1 MFSRAIFCTFL
12 ILPLLAVATVI
23 PRTDPPA
30 SSCSTGTIQCCN
42 SVQSAG
48 NPVVGLLAGLLGI
61 VLGPLDVLVGG
72 YVILLIIQ
80 GIAEFSHVHLD
91 SDVCFRPGHAVGLFK
106 KLSSQLGDMKEV
118 YKSKD
123 GFHCT
128 TSGYSFLRPHTV
140 LEMLS
145 HSMKV
150 VFFVFALCALLAAAT
165 PVVEVCGYPDI
176 IQSNLADSFFNKA
189 RGGDVCANGKKTMCC
204 GELKTFDKN
213 ILGLLDGLL
222 TTVVGLV
229 GEVLKPTGL
238 VGLECVP
245 ITLLG
250 NGGLS
255 DVCKA
260 NGVCCKD
267 LTLKDAINVGCVP
280 INIL

>member
-1 MFSRAIFCTFL
+1 
-12 ILPLLAVATVI
+12 
-23 PRTDPPA
+23 
-30 SSCSTGTIQCCN
+30 
-42 SVQSAG
+42 
-48 NPVVGLLAGLLGI
+48 
-61 VLGPLDVLVGG
+61 
-72 YVILLIIQ
+72 
-80 GIAEFSHVHLD
+80 
-91 SDVCFRPGHAVGLFK
+91 
-106 KLSSQLGDMKEV
+106 
-118 YKSKD
+118 
-123 GFHCT
+123 
-128 TSGYSFLRPHTV
+128 
-140 LEMLS
+140 MLS

-165 PVVEVCGYPDI
+165 PVVE
-176 IQSNLADSFFNKA
+176 A

-267 LTLKDAINVGCVP
+267 LTLTDAINVGCVP